1 MRAKFS
7 LLIGPLLTVLL
18 IAGIAWWWNTNMEK
32 RWEAKTN
39 TSDAAVKNPM
49 LGATRLLARH
59 LHPVTIEETLS
70 GALLKPSLPAGTMI
84 LAENYGVITVPQVN
98 QLLAWVA
105 RGNTLIA
112 SPTWGGAE
120 DKETDEGQG
129 AAGKAPATK
138 SKGASVFRR
147 GTDQIDQLGQHFGVE
162 QVTATPRPDQI
173 CRQPYRPTLPTKVK
187 AADALPEVDCV
198 AGITLPDAT
207 YPLRLDA
214 SSFKL
219 ASHGPTTEM
228 LFNDDDATAV
238 RVFAHGKGRVVF
250 IAENYFNNLYL
261 PLYDHG
267 EFLLDLANLNRDAA
281 QVLIVK
287 RLDVPSWYQALWAL
301 APLALIALGLA
312 LLLWAWRAVRRFGP
326 MLPEPDL
333 ARRSLMEHVD
343 ASSRWLW
350 KTEKGR
356 GILLTAARAATEK
369 ILLRRIP
376 ELHKLA
382 EQEKIE
388 HLASNSQLSHSQ
400 FSHADLTAALYNVP
414 APRPAEFTRQIQTLQ
429 RLRKQYERQP

>member
-1 MRAKFS
+1 MKAKFS
-7 LLIGPLLTVLL
+7 QLIAPLLTVLL
-18 IAGIAWWWNTNMEK
+18 IVGLVWWWSANMER
-32 RWEAKTN
+32 RWEAKN
-39 TSDAAVKNPM
+39 QTSDAAVKNSM

-59 LHPVTIEETLS
+59 QHPVILEETLS
-70 GALLKPSLPAGTMI
+70 GALLKPSLPAGTLI
-84 LAENYGVITVPQVN
+84 LAENYGVMTVPQAN
-98 QLLAWVA
+98 QLLGWVA

-112 SPTWGGAE
+112 SPTWGGVEA
-120 DKETDEGQG
+120 KETDDGPG
-129 AAGKAPATK
+129 ATGKTPAAK
-138 SKGASVFRR
+138 SKPASVFPREA
-147 GTDQIDQLGQHFGVE
+147 DQADQLGQHFGVK
-162 QVTATPRPDQI
+162 QVTSLQRPDQI
-173 CRQPYRPTLPTKVK
+173 CRRPGIPAIPIATK
-187 AADALPEVDCV
+187 AADAPTEIDCV
-198 AGITLPDAT
+198 ASLTLPEAT

-219 ASHGPTTEM
+219 ASRRQTREM
-228 LFNDDDATAV
+228 LFSDDDAKAV

-250 IAENYFNNLYL
+250 VAENYFNNLYL

-267 EFLLDLANLNRDAA
+267 ELLLDLAGLNQDAA
-281 QVLIVK
+281 QVVIVK
-287 RLDVPSWYQALWAL
+287 RLDVPSWCQALWAL
-301 APLALIALGLA
+301 APLTLIALGVA

-356 GILLTAARAATEK
+356 GILLAAARAATEK

-382 EQEKIE
+382 EQEKIA
-388 HLASNSQLSHSQ
+388 HLASLSG
-400 FSHADLTAALYNVP
+400 FSYADLTAALYNVP
-414 APRPAEFTRQIQTLQ
+414 APRPTEFTRQIQTLQ